1 MFSLLA
7 EAFFFWFILKLAS
20 GNNPRAYCK
29 DFVPFKF
36 VESSTNTCI
45 QLFFVQL
52 LLKMLSF
59 IFSAFNHQL
68 TRVFFQMLSF
78 LCRLYA
84 GSIYELWNAFM
95 PTYFLFWSKDIF
107 QSDLVLVFDEESEAD
122 HMVASVLANLPPYP
136 KIAFEL
142 HPPPKILKPVGGRG
156 EGYAR
161 QQYSNFYSDIYT
173 DAEYIGIIDSDI
185 IFISTVVPSDLFDFI
200 ASPDNSTQEI
210 KPRIFGFN
218 GNKKPNFFF

>member
-1 MFSLLA
+1 MTEIKGWFSLEEMNLNSNHLLIFFLFLNVVFLVILLSTFSQTA
-7 EAFFFWFILKLAS
+7 ELTLPE
-20 GNNPRAYCK
+20 N
-29 DFVPFKF
+29 
-36 VESSTNTCI
+36 STNRK
-45 QLFFVQL
+45 V
-52 LLKMLSF
+52 KESF
-59 IFSAFNHQL
+59 PSVAI
-68 TRVFFQMLSF
+68 